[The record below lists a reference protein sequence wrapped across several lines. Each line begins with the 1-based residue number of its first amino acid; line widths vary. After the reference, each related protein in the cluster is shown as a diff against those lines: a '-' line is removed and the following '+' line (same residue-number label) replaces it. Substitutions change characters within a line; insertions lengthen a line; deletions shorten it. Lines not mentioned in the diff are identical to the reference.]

1 MTSAH
6 VVRAILGGAVG
17 AIVSYAIY
25 AWLVKQGSYALA
37 IPGAAL
43 GLGCGLTTRRRSLPT
58 GLACGVLAVLLGLL
72 SEWRSFPFVKD
83 NSLGYFISHAS
94 ELKPVTWVMIAAG
107 GIFAAYFGRGR
118 VPKGDAV
125 AEQSE

>member
-17 AIVSYAIY
+17 AIVGYAIY
-25 AWLVKQGSYALA
+25 AWLVKQGFYALA
-37 IPGAAL
+37 IAGAAL

-118 VPKGDAV
+118 VPKDDAV

>member
-6 VVRAILGGAVG
+6 IVRAILGGAVG
-17 AIVSYAIY
+17 AIVGYAIY
-25 AWLVKQGSYALA
+25 AWLVGQGFYALA

-43 GLGCGLTTRRRSLPT
+43 GLGCGLTTRRSSLPT
-58 GLACGVLAVLLGLL
+58 GLACGVLAVLLGLF

-83 NSLGYFISHAS
+83 DSLSYFISHAA
-94 ELKPVTWVMIAAG
+94 ELKPVTWIMIAAG

-118 VPKGDAV
+118 DPKNGAV
-125 AEQSE
+125 FE

>member
-17 AIVSYAIY
+17 AIVGYAIY
-25 AWLVKQGSYALA
+25 AWLVGQGFYAMS

-58 GLACGVLAVLLGLL
+58 GLACGVLAVLLGLF

-83 NSLGYFISHAS
+83 DSLSYFISHAA
-94 ELKPVTWVMIAAG
+94 ELKPVTWIMIAAG
-107 GIFAAYFGRGR
+107 GIFAAYFGWGR
-118 VPKGDAV
+118 APKIGAG